1 MGGHHSRSLPT
12 PGEEVNFNH
21 FQVLRAIGKGSF
33 GKVCIV
39 EKGERSGKMYAMKYV
54 HKIECASRG
63 ALKNVTR
70 EVEIMSKLEHPFLV
84 NLWFSFQDEEDLFM
98 VTDLLLGGD
107 LRYHIQQQVQFSEE
121 SVILF
126 IAEIALALDYL
137 KSKRIIHRDIKP
149 DNILLDEEGHAHVT
163 DFNVATMLED
173 DQLATSISGTK
184 PYIAPEIYMCSCEV
198 HGVFQP
204 GYGYSVDW
212 WSLGILAWETL
223 EGVRPFPIHAGTS
236 YKEAL
241 RILQDCKPVQP
252 TEWSQPMSELL
263 NSLLTL
269 DPNQR
274 LTTLCQLKQ
283 LEIMNNLDFD
293 QIYLKKLK
301 PKFTPSKNHLNC
313 DPTFE
318 LEEMIIEARP
328 LHKKKKRLAKQRSL
342 RSQEL
347 ADQIESPAMM
357 ANGPTSSIFTQDPTG
372 LVFIPDFPVYN
383 RERELEQRL
392 REEKEKQ
399 WEEELRIAMAESEK
413 KLHLSRI
420 PSDRDKQRS
429 HNQHLRNSSRLS
441 ISSSNIHSR
450 SERASLRSNKRSGI
464 ATSLD
469 IDFIDSGPETSTS

>member
-1 MGGHHSRSLPT
+1 MGGHHSRSVPT

-54 HKIECASRG
+54 HKSECAMRG

-107 LRYHIQQQVQFSEE
+107 LRYHIQQQVHFSED
-121 SVILF
+121 SIILF

-137 KSKRIIHRDIKP
+137 KSRRIIHRDIKP

-163 DFNVATMLED
+163 DFNVATQLED

-198 HGVFQP
+198 HGGFQS
-204 GYGYSVDW
+204 GYGYTVDW

-223 EGVRPFPIHAGTS
+223 EGVRPFPIHSGTS

-241 RILQDCKPVQP
+241 RILQDCRPVHP
-252 TEWSQPMSELL
+252 TEWSQSMSQLL

-283 LEIMNNLDFD
+283 LQAMNKLDFD
-293 QIYLKKLK
+293 RVYLKQVK
-301 PKFTPSKNHLNC
+301 PIFTPSKNHLNC

-347 ADQIESPAMM
+347 ADQVESPAIVS
-357 ANGPTSSIFTQDPTG
+357 GPTSSIPSQDPTG

-399 WEEELRIAMAESEK
+399 WEEELRISMAESEK
-413 KLHLSRI
+413 KLRD
-420 PSDRDKQRS
+420 PDRDKQRS
-429 HNQHLRNSSRLS
+429 HSNQHFRNSSRLS
-441 ISSSNIHSR
+441 VSSSNIHSR
-450 SERASLRSNKRSGI
+450 IERTSLRSNKRSGI

-469 IDFIDSGPETSTS
+469 IDFIDASPETSTS

>member
-1 MGGHHSRSLPT
+1 MGGHHSRSVPT

-54 HKIECASRG
+54 HKSECAMRG

-107 LRYHIQQQVQFSEE
+107 LRYHIQQQVHFSED
-121 SVILF
+121 SIILF

-137 KSKRIIHRDIKP
+137 KSRRIIHRDIKP

-163 DFNVATMLED
+163 DFNVATQLED

-198 HGVFQP
+198 HGGFQS
-204 GYGYSVDW
+204 GYGYTVDW

-223 EGVRPFPIHAGTS
+223 EGVRPFPIHSGTS

-241 RILQDCKPVQP
+241 RILQASIDCRPVHP
-252 TEWSQPMSELL
+252 TEWSQSMSQLL

-283 LEIMNNLDFD
+283 LQAMNKLDFD
-293 QIYLKKLK
+293 RVYLKQVK
-301 PKFTPSKNHLNC
+301 PIFTPSKNHLNC

-347 ADQIESPAMM
+347 ADQVESPAIVS
-357 ANGPTSSIFTQDPTG
+357 GPTSSIPSQDPTG
-372 LVFIPDFPVYN
+372 LVFIPDFPVD
-383 RERELEQRL
+383 
-392 REEKEKQ
+392 
-399 WEEELRIAMAESEK
+399 
-413 KLHLSRI
+413 
-420 PSDRDKQRS
+420 PDRDKQRS
-429 HNQHLRNSSRLS
+429 HSNQHFRNSSRLS
-441 ISSSNIHSR
+441 VSSSNIHSR
-450 SERASLRSNKRSGI
+450 IERTSLRSNKRSGI

-469 IDFIDSGPETSTS
+469 IDFIDASPETSTS

>member
-1 MGGHHSRSLPT
+1 MGGHHSRSVPT

-54 HKIECASRG
+54 HKSECAMRG

-107 LRYHIQQQVQFSEE
+107 LRYHIQQQVHFSEE

-137 KSKRIIHRDIKP
+137 KSRRIIHRDIKP
-149 DNILLDEEGHAHVT
+149 DNILLDEE
-163 DFNVATMLED
+163 
-173 DQLATSISGTK
+173 
-184 PYIAPEIYMCSCEV
+184 APEIYMCSCEV
-198 HGVFQP
+198 HGGFQS
-204 GYGYSVDW
+204 GYGYTVDW

-223 EGVRPFPIHAGTS
+223 EGDCRPVH
-236 YKEAL
+236 
-241 RILQDCKPVQP
+241 P
-252 TEWSQPMSELL
+252 TEWSQSMSQLL

-274 LTTLCQLKQ
+274 TTTLCQLKQ
-283 LEIMNNLDFD
+283 LQVMNNLDFD
-293 QIYLKKLK
+293 RVYLKQVK
-301 PKFTPSKNHLNC
+301 PIFTPSKNHLNC

-347 ADQIESPAMM
+347 ADQVESPAVLS
-357 ANGPTSSIFTQDPTG
+357 GPTSSILSQDPTG

-399 WEEELRIAMAESEK
+399 D
-413 KLHLSRI
+413 
-420 PSDRDKQRS
+420 PDRDKQRS
-429 HNQHLRNSSRLS
+429 HSNQHFRNSSRLS
-441 ISSSNIHSR
+441 VSSSNIHSR
-450 SERASLRSNKRSGI
+450 IERASLRSNKRSGI

-469 IDFIDSGPETSTS
+469 IDFIDASPETSTS